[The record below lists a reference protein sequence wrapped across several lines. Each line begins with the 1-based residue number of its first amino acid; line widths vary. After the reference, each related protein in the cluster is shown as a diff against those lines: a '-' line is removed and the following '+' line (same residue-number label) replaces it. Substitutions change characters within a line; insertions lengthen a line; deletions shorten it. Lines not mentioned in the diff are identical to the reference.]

1 MGTDARQEHYMAEE
15 EHAALDEVAA
25 WGRGLGALHARIGA
39 RFRRAEPRRRALAY
53 LRGLT
58 SSVER
63 KNGWQLA
70 EQAGEGTPDGMQR
83 LLATAD
89 WDAEAVRDDLR
100 AYVVEHLGDPEAVL
114 IIDETGF
121 LKKGTKSVG
130 VQRQYSGTAGRI
142 ENCQIGVFLA
152 YASAQGRTFL
162 DRELYLP
169 KEWAADEARRDEAA
183 VPATVEF
190 RTKPQLARAMLE
202 RALDAG
208 VPAQWVTGDEVYGG
222 DRRLRVWLEERRMPH
237 VLAVK
242 STEPLWTRTTWRQVA
257 AKTLAAGVPAD
268 EWQRLSAGEGAKGP
282 RLYDWARVPIRAR
295 PEPGWDYWLLVRR
308 SLADPTDLAYYVC
321 FCPAETSLEQL
332 AQVAGTR
339 WAIEESFE
347 SAKGAVGLDQY
358 EVRRWPSW
366 YRHIT
371 LALLAHAFLTV
382 TRLKAAKKGEPKR
395 ATCCR

>member
-1 MGTDARQEHYMAEE
+1 MGPSERSACLSQLEGSG
-15 EHAALDEVAA
+15 ALDEVAA

-58 SSVER
+58 SPVAR

-70 EQAGEGTPDGMQR
+70 EQAGERTPDGMQR

-89 WDAEAVRDDLR
+89 WDADQVRDDLR
-100 AYVVEHLGDPEAVL
+100 AYVVEHLGDPGAILVV
-114 IIDETGF
+114 DETGF
-121 LKKGTKSVG
+121 LKKGPKSVG

-169 KEWAADEARRDEAA
+169 KDWAADAERRHETA
-183 VPATVEF
+183 VPETVEF

-208 VPAQWVTGDEVYGG
+208 VPAAWVTGDEIYGG
-222 DRRLRVWLEERRMPH
+222 DRRLRVWLEERQVAH

-242 STEPLWTRTTWRQVA
+242 STEPLWTRTSWRQVA
-257 AKTLAAGVPAD
+257 AKTLAAAVPDGAW
-268 EWQRLSAGEGAKGP
+268 ERLSAGDGAKGP
-282 RLYDWARVPIRAR
+282 RVYDWARVPIRAL

-308 SLADPTDLAYYVC
+308 SLTEPTALAYYVC
-321 FCPAETSLEQL
+321 YCPADTPLEQL
-332 AQVAGTR
+332 VRVAGTR
-339 WAIEESFE
+339 WAIEECFE
-347 SAKGAVGLDQY
+347 SAKGEVGLDHY
-358 EVRRWPSW
+358 EVRRWPGW

-371 LALLAHAFLTV
+371 LALLAHAFLTA
-382 TRLKAAKKGEPKR
+382 TRREAMKKGARQR

>member
-1 MGTDARQEHYMAEE
+1 MGRLDRELTEE
-15 EHAALDEVAA
+15 REHAALDEVAA
-25 WGRGLGALHARIGA
+25 WGRGLSAMHARIA
-39 RFRRAEPRRRALAY
+39 PRFRRAEPRRRALAY

-58 SSVER
+58 SPVER

-70 EQAGEGTPDGMQR
+70 ELAGERTPDGMQR

-89 WDAEAVRDDLR
+89 WDADQVRDDLR
-100 AYVVEHLGDPEAVL
+100 AYVVEQLGEPDGVL
-114 IIDETGF
+114 VVDETGF
-121 LKKGTKSVG
+121 LKKGPKSAG

-152 YASAQGRTFL
+152 YASRQGRTFL

-169 KEWAADEARRDEAA
+169 KEWAADEARREEAA
-183 VPATVEF
+183 VPTTVAF

-208 VPAQWVTGDEVYGG
+208 VPAAWVTADAVYGG
-222 DRRLRVWLEERRMPH
+222 DRRLRLWLEERELPH

-242 STEPLWTRTTWRQVA
+242 RTEPLWTRTTWRQLA
-257 AKTLAAGVPAD
+257 AQTLAAGVSAD
-268 EWQRLSAGEGAKGP
+268 AWERLSAGEGTKGP
-282 RLYDWARVPIRAR
+282 RVYDWARVPIRAL

-308 SLADPTDLAYYVC
+308 SLTDPTDRAYYVC

-332 AQVAGTR
+332 VRVAGTR

-347 SAKGAVGLDQY
+347 SAKGEVGLDQY
-358 EVRRWPSW
+358 EVRRWPGW

-371 LALLAHAFLTV
+371 LALLAHAYLTV
-382 TRLKAAKKGEPKR
+382 TRTEAAKKGGLKR